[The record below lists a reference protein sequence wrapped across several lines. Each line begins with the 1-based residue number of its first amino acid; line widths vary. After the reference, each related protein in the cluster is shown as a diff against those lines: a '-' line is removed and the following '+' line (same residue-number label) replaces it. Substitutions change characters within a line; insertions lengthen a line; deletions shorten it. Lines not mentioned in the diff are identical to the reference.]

1 MALGIY
7 FHFENR
13 FRIIYIDEL
22 RKVPVLVSESWK
34 FDVNDWWSE
43 RAVNDLKSV
52 KRELLF
58 TKSFDSLSLRSIF
71 NHPRPCHRK
80 ASVYAKAPWSD
91 RVRRRFVLF
100 IVNRIHESRWIM
112 IHHVKH
118 CLQHKAAGRVWIHSG
133 YHAEVRPHVVNN
145 SIQKE
150 EKKLQ
155 INCVV

>member
-7 FHFENR
+7 FNFENR

-22 RKVPVLVSESWK
+22 RNVPVLVSESWK
-34 FDVNDWWSE
+34 FDVNDWWTE
-43 RAVNDLKSV
+43 RAEIDLKSV

-58 TKSFDSLSLRSIF
+58 TNSFDSLGLRSIF
-71 NHPRPCHRK
+71 NHPRAKDRV
-80 ASVYAKAPWSD
+80 ATVDAKAPLHV
-91 RVRRRFVLF
+91 RVRQGFDLF
-100 IVNRIHESRWIM
+100 IVNRIHKSRWIM
-112 IHHVKH
+112 IHQIQHR
-118 CLQHKAAGRVWIHSG
+118 LQHKTAGRVRIHSG
-133 YHAEVRPHVVNN
+133 NNAEVRLRVVNN